1 MVRFIELHYFGITRP
16 GIKLALACVGV
27 LVQVPEGEFFWR
39 KIEGIVK
46 LKSGSAL
53 VPFWRGA
60 QI

>member
-27 LVQVPEGEFFWR
+27 LMQVPEGEFFWR

-46 LKSGSAL
+46 LKSGSEL
-53 VPFWRGA
+53 VPSHW
-60 QI
+60 